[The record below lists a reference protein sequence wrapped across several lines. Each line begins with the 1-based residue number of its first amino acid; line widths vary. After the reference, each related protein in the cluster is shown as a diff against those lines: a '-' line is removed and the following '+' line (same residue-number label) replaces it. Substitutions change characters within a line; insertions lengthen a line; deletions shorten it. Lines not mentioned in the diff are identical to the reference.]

1 MPHNQAASIV
11 AMRNVI
17 EEMTIKAANDP
28 EIIVTQP
35 EEYGRLCSTIR
46 SLCRSNAGR
55 YTGAPAAAPT
65 NSSRGY
71 VSFLVWNF
79 LLIFPFNFSTKPATV
94 LFFEGV
100 VVQSNHPYKVE
111 PSTQR
116 AYNYL

>member
-28 EIIVTQP
+28 EIIVSQP

-55 YTGAPAAAPT
+55 YTGAAAAPT
-65 NSSRGY
+65 NSANRGY
-71 VSFLVWNF
+71 VSFSCMKFPSNISSQ
-79 LLIFPFNFSTKPATV
+79 LLDQTRNHFA
-94 LFFEGV
+94 FF
-100 VVQSNHPYKVE
+100 
-111 PSTQR
+111 
-116 AYNYL
+116 

>member
-55 YTGAPAAAPT
+55 YTAVPAASPT
-65 NSSRGY
+65 NSANRGY
-71 VSFLVWNF
+71 VSFLCMEF
-79 LLIFPFNFSTKPATV
+79 PSSISIHLIDQT
-94 LFFEGV
+94 
-100 VVQSNHPYKVE
+100 SNHFV
-111 PSTQR
+111 SWR
-116 AYNYL
+116 